1 MTVALSGGIEVRKD
15 KSSCVVLSQDSLGYS
30 ASIEIPNEFFYFYK
44 KCHQD
49 LPRNCTESVDLL
61 GSTVILTVLGLSIRG
76 HRTSPSSSLR
86 SVSPCLRGRGHRLR
100 GLLAA
105 LPRAT
110 PHVLLHFG
118 QTVDP
123 VSTGGR
129 GRGGEA
135 QDGGVLPKTG
145 GGGALRGAA
154 QGRGESQC
162 PPAGCDGTETP
173 GSCFRKG
180 KQVLRWSA
188 GLGESGER
196 KEGLALLAVGG
207 ETATIRAPGP
217 PPPPAWRS
225 HPPGGP
231 GAPRTSHPHCDIWAQ
246 AFP

>member
-1 MTVALSGGIEVRKD
+1 MTVALSGGM
-15 KSSCVVLSQDSLGYS
+15 KSGRTSPPALFFLKTVLAIRHPLKFPMSFSTS
-30 ASIEIPNEFFYFYK
+30 TK

-49 LPRNCTESVDLL
+49 LHRNCTESVDLL
-61 GSTVILTVLGLSIRG
+61 GSTAILTVLGLSIRG

-123 VSTGGR
+123 VSTRGR

-145 GGGALRGAA
+145 GGGALRGQLRVGVRVSVPQQAVM
-154 QGRGESQC
+154 GRE
-162 PPAGCDGTETP
+162 
-173 GSCFRKG
+173 
-180 KQVLRWSA
+180 
-188 GLGESGER
+188 
-196 KEGLALLAVGG
+196 
-207 ETATIRAPGP
+207 
-217 PPPPAWRS
+217 
-225 HPPGGP
+225 
-231 GAPRTSHPHCDIWAQ
+231 
-246 AFP
+246 

>member
-1 MTVALSGGIEVRKD
+1 MSF
-15 KSSCVVLSQDSLGYS
+15 S
-30 ASIEIPNEFFYFYK
+30 ASTK

-49 LPRNCTESVDLL
+49 LHRNCTESVDLL

-76 HRTSPSSSLR
+76 HKTSPSSSLR
-86 SVSPCLRGRGHRLR
+86 SVSPCLRGRGHRLC

-162 PPAGCDGTETP
+162 PPAGCDGAGVTEGRGGTDTP
-173 GSCFRKG
+173 GSCFRKR

-217 PPPPAWRS
+217 P
-225 HPPGGP
+225 HPQPGGVIHQEDP
-231 GAPRTSHPHCDIWAQ
+231 GLQEHHAHAVTFKHWPSHDGSLNPAG
-246 AFP
+246 